1 MLKLKVRD
9 EQIYYVENLLKI
21 VNFGRRGDGSK
32 AYNNGNK
39 EEQFVGILGE
49 VVITDLFGYRRPSE
63 ENKTEGD
70 GGVDIVINNLKI
82 DVKTM
87 GRNCDVKDY
96 FVHNVHGD
104 QVGSYYKNDIYL
116 FTSLNKQLMELTI
129 CGWVTKKEFFDRA
142 RFYPCGAIRRNPRKT
157 FEIRSE
163 KGLYEI
169 RNNRLNAFYSK
180 KRFCRDM
187 SRLYSMAYRQRNI
200 FADLTKCS

>member
-1 MLKLKVRD
+1 MCIRD
-9 EQIYYVENLLKI
+9 RIYYVENLLKI

-70 GGVDIVINNLKI
+70 GGVDIVIHNLKI

-116 FTSLNKQLMELTI
+116 FTSLNKQLMR
-129 CGWVTKKEFFDRA
+129 CV
-142 RFYPCGAIRRNPRKT
+142 
-157 FEIRSE
+157 
-163 KGLYEI
+163 
-169 RNNRLNAFYSK
+169 
-180 KRFCRDM
+180 
-187 SRLYSMAYRQRNI
+187 
-200 FADLTKCS
+200 